1 MLKLKH
7 QYFGHWMQKLTHSK
21 RSWWWER
28 SKAGGEGDGRGW
40 DGWMASPT
48 WWTWVWASSGSWW
61 WTGKPSVPK
70 SVGSQRVGYDRA
82 TELNW
87 TLQNLSFA
95 LHGRCKLFKSIMNLN
110 ILLHVL
116 KLFLCFLWLLS
127 PTIHIFCETMIEH
140 LTEMLN
146 ACIFKNLN
154 ETLSMFIW
162 VI

>member
-28 SKAGGEGDGRGW
+28 SKAGGEGDDRGW

-61 WTGKPSVPK
+61 WTGKPGVPK
-70 SVGSQRVGYDRA
+70 SVGSQRDGHDRA

-87 TLQNLSFA
+87 TLQNLIICSSWEMQTFQINNEFE
-95 LHGRCKLFKSIMNLN
+95 HFVTC
-110 ILLHVL
+110 L
-116 KLFLCFLWLLS
+116 KTVSLFLVVIISYHTYLLWNYDRA
-127 PTIHIFCETMIEH
+127 FNWDVKCMY
-140 LTEMLN
+140 
-146 ACIFKNLN
+146 F
-154 ETLSMFIW
+154 
-162 VI
+162 